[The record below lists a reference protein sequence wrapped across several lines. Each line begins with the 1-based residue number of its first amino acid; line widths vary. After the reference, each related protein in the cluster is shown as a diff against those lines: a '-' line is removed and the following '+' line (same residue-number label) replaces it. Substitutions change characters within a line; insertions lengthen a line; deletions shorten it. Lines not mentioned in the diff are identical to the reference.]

1 MSCSFPGFSPCIRP
15 PMSSREVANACASLV
30 FVVLFK
36 DAAVLVF
43 TKIDFLN
50 FFLKQ
55 FDSANN

>member
-1 MSCSFPGFSPCIRP
+1 
-15 PMSSREVANACASLV
+15 MSSREVANACASLV

-36 DAAVLVF
+36 DATVLVSR
-43 TKIDFLN
+43 KLGFLN

>member
-1 MSCSFPGFSPCIRP
+1 
-15 PMSSREVANACASLV
+15 MSSREVANAFASLV

-36 DAAVLVF
+36 DAAVLVSR
-43 TKIDFLN
+43 KIVFFN